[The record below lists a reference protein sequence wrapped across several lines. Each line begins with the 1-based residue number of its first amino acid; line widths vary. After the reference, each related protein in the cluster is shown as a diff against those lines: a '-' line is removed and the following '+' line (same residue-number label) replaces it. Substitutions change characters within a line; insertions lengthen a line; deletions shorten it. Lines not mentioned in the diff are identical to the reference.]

1 MISRLDKLK
10 ELCNLASLTY
20 DLTTFF
26 ISPAGEVIFECVN
39 KEVLN
44 PLYGNEKQNL
54 FNAIQFDP
62 NKKYSFPVIRKT
74 VFFEDYIMIS
84 VLDHNVFEGTLL
96 IGPSISSKLSD
107 EKINGLIN
115 DTGAYFYKEQVSN
128 YFKALPIL
136 QYDKLLH
143 ISVMAFYLFNQ
154 QLLSAKYVM
163 NKNGVLAQPI
173 ENNEKISITVSTN
186 LQKGAFHHD
195 PLEEKKLLNII
206 KEGRVEDLKDF
217 FNMMNEEVAGIL
229 SKSSYIRTS
238 KNQIII
244 LITLVTRSAID
255 GGLHPEI
262 AFTLS
267 DTYIQRV
274 EELNHDGEI
283 KRLAREVL
291 YTFTEKV
298 LQTKNERFSKT
309 ITTCKNYIYNHLY
322 EEINHDDLAELV
334 DLHPNYLSVLFK
346 KEVGIPVN
354 EYIQQAKIDE
364 AKKLLAYS
372 HTPISEICSLLNFSD
387 QSYFTKVFKRYAGI
401 TPKLYRERHH
411 LLEDK

>member
-1 MISRLDKLK
+1 MNSQLDKMK
-10 ELCNLASLTY
+10 ELCTVVSKTY

-26 ISPAGEVIFECVN
+26 INPLGEVIFECVIN
-39 KEVLN
+39 QVLN
-44 PLYGNEKQNL
+44 PLFGNEKQKL
-54 FNAIQFDP
+54 FNIINFDP
-62 NKKYSFPVIRKT
+62 NQKYSFPVIRKT
-74 VFFEDYIMIS
+74 VFFENYIIIS
-84 VLDHNVFEGTLL
+84 VLDNEVYKGTIL

-107 EKINGLIN
+107 EKMNGLIN
-115 DTGAYFYKEQVSN
+115 DTGMYFYKEQILN
-128 YFKALPIL
+128 YFKALPTL
-136 QYDKLLH
+136 QYEKLIN
-143 ISVMAFYLFNQ
+143 ISVLAFYLFNNI
-154 QLLSAKYVM
+154 LLSAEFVI
-163 NKNGVLAQPI
+163 NKNEEIIVPI
-173 ENNEKISITVSTN
+173 EKDEKITITVSKN
-186 LQKGAFHHD
+186 LQKGSLHHD
-195 PLEEKKLLNII
+195 PLVEKKLLNSI

-217 FNMMNEEVAGIL
+217 FNVMDEEVAGVL

-267 DTYIQRV
+267 DTFIQRV
-274 EELNHDGEI
+274 EELNSDGEI
-283 KRLAREVL
+283 KRLARVVL

-298 LQTKNERFSKT
+298 LETKNERFSKT

-334 DLHPNYLSVLFK
+334 ELNPNYLSVLFK

-364 AKKLLAYS
+364 AKKLLAFS
-372 HTPISEICSLLNFSD
+372 NTPISEICSLLNFTD
-387 QSYFTKVFKRYAGI
+387 QSYFTKVFKKFAGI
-401 TPKLYRERHH
+401 TPKIYKERHH
-411 LLEDK
+411 LLEE

>member
-1 MISRLDKLK
+1 LIDRLDKLK
-10 ELCNLASLTY
+10 QLCNLVFLTY
-20 DLTTFF
+20 DLPTFF
-26 ISPAGEVIFECVN
+26 INPAGEVIFECVN
-39 KEVLN
+39 NQALN
-44 PLYGNEKQNL
+44 PIYGNEKQNL
-54 FNAIQFDP
+54 FNAIHFDP
-62 NKKYSFPVIRKT
+62 EKKYSFPVIRKT
-74 VFFEDYIMIS
+74 VFFENYLLVS
-84 VLDHNVFEGTLL
+84 VSDNDVFEGTIL
-96 IGPSISSKLSD
+96 IGPSVSSKLCH
-107 EKINGLIN
+107 EKLNGLIN
-115 DTGAYFYKEQVSN
+115 DTEAYFSKEQV
-128 YFKALPIL
+128 FKYLKTLPVL
-136 QYDKLLH
+136 QYEKLIN
-143 ISVMAFYLFNQ
+143 ISVMAFYLFNHR
-154 QLLSAKYVM
+154 LLSADFIM
-163 NKNGVLAQPI
+163 NMNEEMLQPI
-173 ENNEKISITVSTN
+173 ENNEKISISVSKN
-186 LQKGAFHHD
+186 LQKGSFHHD

-217 FNMMNEEVAGIL
+217 FNTMNEEVAGVL

-274 EELNHDGEI
+274 EELNNDSEI

-291 YTFTEKV
+291 HTFTEKV
-298 LQTKNERFSKT
+298 LQIKNERFSKT

-322 EEINHDDLAELV
+322 EEITHDDLAELV
-334 DLHPNYLSVLFK
+334 ELHPNYLSVLFK
-346 KEVGIPVN
+346 KEVGIAVN

-401 TPKLYRERHH
+401 TPKIYRERHH

>member
-1 MISRLDKLK
+1 LIDRLDKLK
-10 ELCNLASLTY
+10 QLCNLVFLTY
-20 DLTTFF
+20 DLPTFF
-26 ISPAGEVIFECVN
+26 INPAGEVIFECVN
-39 KEVLN
+39 NLALN
-44 PLYGNEKQNL
+44 PIYGNEKQNL
-54 FNAIQFDP
+54 FNAIHFDP
-62 NKKYSFPVIRKT
+62 EKKYSLPVIRKT
-74 VFFEDYIMIS
+74 VFFENYLLIS
-84 VLDHNVFEGTLL
+84 VSDNDVFEGTIL
-96 IGPSISSKLSD
+96 IGPSISSKLSH
-107 EKINGLIN
+107 EKMNGLIN
-115 DTGAYFYKEQVSN
+115 DTEAYFSKEQV
-128 YFKALPIL
+128 FKYLKTLPVL
-136 QYDKLLH
+136 QYEKLIN
-143 ISVMAFYLFNQ
+143 ISVMAFYLFNHR
-154 QLLSAKYVM
+154 LLSADFIM
-163 NKNGVLAQPI
+163 NMNEEMLQPI
-173 ENNEKISITVSTN
+173 ENNEKISISVSKN
-186 LQKGAFHHD
+186 LQKGSFHHD

-217 FNMMNEEVAGIL
+217 FNTMNEEVAGVL

-274 EELNHDGEI
+274 EELNNDSEI

-291 YTFTEKV
+291 HTFTEKV
-298 LQTKNERFSKT
+298 LQIKNERFSKT

-322 EEINHDDLAELV
+322 EEITHDDLAELV
-334 DLHPNYLSVLFK
+334 ELHPNYLSVLFK
-346 KEVGIPVN
+346 KEVGIAVN

-401 TPKLYRERHH
+401 TPKIYRERHH
-411 LLEDK
+411 LL